1 MIEVMVNRESQV
13 AVLAERRNQLGSLG
27 LAKGHSRVNQGNF
40 RTIPNVF
47 HIVVIKGGNTKP
59 FVFWGNYTVDI
70 ASNVRW
76 LLQTGRIQKSFLLR
90 LPRIDVCH
98 IDRGGFVFVGIGTS
112 DTCRHINGNFSQAL
126 VFANSFSF

>member
-1 MIEVMVNRESQV
+1 
-13 AVLAERRNQLGSLG
+13 
-27 LAKGHSRVNQGNF
+27 
-40 RTIPNVF
+40 
-47 HIVVIKGGNTKP
+47 VVIKGGNTKP

-98 IDRGGFVFVGIGTS
+98 IDRGGFVFVGIGIS
-112 DTCRHINGNFSQAL
+112 DTSRHINGNFSQAL